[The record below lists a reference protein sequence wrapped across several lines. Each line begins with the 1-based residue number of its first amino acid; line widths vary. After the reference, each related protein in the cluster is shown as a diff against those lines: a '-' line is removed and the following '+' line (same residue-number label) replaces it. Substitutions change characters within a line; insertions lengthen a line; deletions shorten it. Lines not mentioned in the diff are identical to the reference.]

1 MQHVDAA
8 LHLLKHAAVRTKAD
22 FPKPS
27 LKLTLYLDDLVGGRH
42 HVSSERGEA
51 RTLHSHEAAV
61 QTDKGPY
68 LSTVAGTVAN
78 NVGGQ
83 MEPLLV
89 LLKQAQDHSE
99 ALEQRCHDL
108 EARQSVFQER
118 AIQISPRHVG
128 CRADIPAEDSR
139 LARETLKTN
148 GATSQPSMH
157 VDVQPAAVRIDPSE
171 LKQLRRER
179 RRRELL
185 AMALGRY
192 FGTF

>member
-1 MQHVDAA
+1 MQQVDAA
-8 LHLLKHAAVRTKAD
+8 LHLLKHAAVRTKAG

-68 LSTVAGTVAN
+68 LSTVAETVAD
-78 NVGGQ
+78 NVGEQ
-83 MEPLLV
+83 MKPLLV

-99 ALEQRCHDL
+99 VLEQRCHDL

-118 AIQISPRHVG
+118 AIQISSRHFG
-128 CRADIPAEDSR
+128 CRAGIPAKILGLPGDFENQRGHQSAFHACR
-139 LARETLKTN
+139 CAARSGSHWKPRPFRAQAIEKRKKTTWASSN
-148 GATSQPSMH
+148 GAW
-157 VDVQPAAVRIDPSE
+157 
-171 LKQLRRER
+171 
-179 RRRELL
+179 
-185 AMALGRY
+185 
-192 FGTF
+192 